1 MALWT
6 DLITPAELTGYI
18 RTALEDLEVNQPTL
32 GRFLPNEMVSDIS
45 VRFVKGR
52 AGLVAEASFRAFDA
66 EPELAGGLTGQR
78 VTLELPAIGQ
88 KRVISEYDQ
97 LRNRNASDDTLRASI
112 LKEARNVAKAI
123 ADRIERLRGTVLETG
138 KATVNQA
145 NFGFDDDFGRKA
157 SHTTA
162 AASLWN
168 TPTVSRLTDLT
179 AWLDIYAASND
190 GAVPGVTLVSRKGFR
205 ALASGD
211 EFSLILAN
219 GTKRPGDRDSINA
232 TFDREGLPPIEIY
245 DRSTS
250 GGRVLSENK
259 LLFLPAPVEPNGGDS
274 QLGKSYWGR
283 TLTSMDSKYDLA
295 DVDQPGVV
303 VGAHKSETIPHI
315 ATVESDGIAL
325 PVLGNA
331 DLSFAARI
339 IT

>member
-6 DLITPAELTGYI
+6 DLISPAELTGYV
-18 RTALEDLEVNQPTL
+18 RTALSDLEINQPSL
-32 GRFLPNEMVSDIS
+32 ARYLPNEEVADIA
-45 VRFVKGR
+45 VRFVVGR

-66 EPELAGGLTGQR
+66 APELAGGLTGAR
-78 VTLELPAIGQ
+78 KTLELPAIGQ
-88 KRVISEYDQ
+88 RRVISEYDQ
-97 LRNRNASDDTLRASI
+97 LRNRNASDETLRDSI

-123 ADRIERLRGTVLETG
+123 ADRMERLRGTVLETG

-145 NFGFDDDFGRKA
+145 NFGFDDDFGRTGT
-157 SHTTA
+157 HTTA
-162 AASLWN
+162 AGTLWS
-168 TPTVSRLTDLT
+168 TGPTVSRLTDLT
-179 AWLDIYAASND
+179 AWMDIYSASND
-190 GAVPGVTLVSRKGFR
+190 GALPGVMLMSRKGFR

-232 TFDREGLPPIEIY
+232 TLDREGLPPIEIY

-250 GGRVLSENK
+250 GGRVISENK
-259 LLFLPAPVEPNGGDS
+259 LLFLPAPVDTNGDS
-274 QLGKSYWGR
+274 ELGKSYWGR
-283 TLTSMDSKYDLA
+283 TLTSMDPEYGLA
-295 DVDQPGVV
+295 DSEQPGVV
-303 VGAHKSETIPHI
+303 VGANKSATVPHI